1 MTPPKTVLAL
11 AAALAA
17 ATLLAGGV
25 PASWTVDVAR
35 PRVHVVDAYH
45 GETLDLA
52 AAFQADGKPLEMPAK
67 DAVFCWQTNG
77 MADVW
82 WKSPATAAS
91 NVVSAVF
98 TPKMDPGAPQV
109 VAFLGVPG
117 QNWRAELRIRFRSS
131 PGATVNDLPLP
142 AKSIDFAQVEV
153 ENAPWIEKET
163 DPTVPAWA
171 KAAQKP
177 SYTAAEV
184 GALASTVTHLSG
196 DVPTTRKVNGK
207 ALSADIT
214 LGAADVGAYTKAQVD
229 AKVSAATPGDY
240 AAVSNKALSAVQKE
254 SDPTVPA
261 WAKAAKKP
269 SYTAAEVGALASTVT
284 HLSGDVPT
292 TRKVNGKALSADI
305 TLGAA
310 DVGAYTKAQVDTK
323 GYVTKTITNGL
334 ATAAS
339 VAAKQDKPVA
349 PVTASALTYRA
360 DCTAISVAVPDSA
373 TLSAQ
378 LTGWTEGQAQTALIS
393 LASGSSV
400 ASGVR
405 LVGYGDWPTNRFV
418 ASCVRVG
425 DLVYV
430 TPITLIVQ

>member
-52 AAFQADGKPLEMPAK
+52 AAFQADGNPLEMPAK

-131 PGATVNDLPLP
+131 PGATVNELPLP

-229 AKVSAATPGDY
+229 A
-240 AAVSNKALSAVQKE
+240 
-254 SDPTVPA
+254 
-261 WAKAAKKP
+261 
-269 SYTAAEVGALASTVT
+269 
-284 HLSGDVPT
+284 
-292 TRKVNGKALSADI
+292 
-305 TLGAA
+305 
-310 DVGAYTKAQVDTK
+310 K